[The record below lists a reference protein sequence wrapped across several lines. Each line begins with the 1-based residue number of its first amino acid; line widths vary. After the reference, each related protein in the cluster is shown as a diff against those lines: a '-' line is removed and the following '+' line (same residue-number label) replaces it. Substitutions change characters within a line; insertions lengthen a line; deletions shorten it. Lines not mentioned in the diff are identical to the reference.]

1 MASSILYQNA
11 AKTVLLLDLPRS
23 VEESQVLS
31 RALTPNAESPPP
43 RLRRLMSALPPAT
56 PFPTPEPKDSSSAQ
70 QLQSPS
76 AQLTE
81 LMTFAAAE
89 SALDDIKQ
97 SYDGPWY
104 LPRVHPRAPSPGAEP
119 EPRASPPPSLSTPP
133 SPDPSTYHIPPN
145 SHPLHGTIAT
155 HRSTLLSITT
165 PASFDLILLDPP
177 WPNRSAKRKR
187 RGVGAYHTQDYARLR
202 ATLSLVPVA
211 SRLADDGLVA
221 VWLTNSARAADLL
234 LAPSGGLFAE
244 WGVEVVGEWTWLKV
258 TAHGD
263 PVVGMHDATWR
274 RPWERL
280 LLARKKGTGRA
291 PVGSKVVVTVP
302 DVHSRKPSLRGV
314 FEELLPP
321 GYTGL
326 EVFARHL
333 TAGWHCWGDEVLL
346 FQHQRHWVDMKL
358 SG

>member
-11 AKTVLLLDLPRS
+11 AKTVVLLDLPRS
-23 VEESQVLS
+23 IEESQVLS
-31 RALTPNAESPPP
+31 STLTPNVETPPP
-43 RLRRLMSALPPAT
+43 RLRKLVSALPPAS
-56 PFPTPEPKDSSSAQ
+56 PFPTPEPKDGSSAQ

-76 AQLTE
+76 AQLAE
-81 LMTFAAAE
+81 LMTLAAAE
-89 SALDDIKQ
+89 SALHDINK

-104 LPRVHPRAPSPGAEP
+104 LPRATSPGAEP
-119 EPRASPPPSLSTPP
+119 PASPPSPASLP
-133 SPDPSTYHIPPN
+133 SPDLSACHIPPD

-155 HRSTLLSITT
+155 HRSTLLSTTT

-187 RGVGAYHTQDYARLR
+187 RDVGSYHTQDFTRLR

-234 LAPSGGLFAE
+234 VAPSGGLFAE

-258 TAHGD
+258 TAQGE
-263 PVVGMHDATWR
+263 PVVDLHDATWR

-280 LLARKKGTGRA
+280 VIARKKGTRRA
-291 PVGSKVVVTVP
+291 PLGPKVLVTVP
-302 DVHSRKPSLRGV
+302 DVHSRKPSLRGL

-321 GYTGL
+321 GYRGL

-333 TAGWHCWGDEVLL
+333 TAGWHCWGDQVLL
-346 FQHQRHWVDMKL
+346 FQHRHHWV
-358 SG
+358 